1 MIPPPGISLLTLKD
15 QGTFRGGGMDVNN
28 HRFAYRRNKYLVS
41 CLECSP
47 RFKSFFSE
55 QKYQLYIYLDRF
67 LKCITTA
74 EVGYAH
80 TGVFDF
86 DLVSKLKTNKHCS
99 FRYQIISR
107 QKTLIILKIM
117 MNINVNLGEKEMSI
131 PRC

>member
-1 MIPPPGISLLTLKD
+1 MFRMQPPL
-15 QGTFRGGGMDVNN
+15 
-28 HRFAYRRNKYLVS
+28 
-41 CLECSP
+41 
-47 RFKSFFSE
+47 FSE